1 VLIEKNA
8 STFGNKM
15 VCLGFWYLKETCYPV
30 GRRGIHYKGTLE
42 LLNQFPWSC
51 YSKACGSVRR
61 QLLCNT
67 SIVYPCI

>member
-1 VLIEKNA
+1 MCNSHYTISAESNVLIEKNA

-42 LLNQFPWSC
+42 LLNQFP
-51 YSKACGSVRR
+51 
-61 QLLCNT
+61 
-67 SIVYPCI
+67 

>member
-1 VLIEKNA
+1 
-8 STFGNKM
+8 M

-30 GRRGIHYKGTLE
+30 GTGGIHYKGTLR
-42 LLNQFPWSC
+42 LFNQFLCS
-51 YSKACGSVRR
+51 YYLKACGSVRR